1 MGALPPSDPILN
13 NIITQNLHYWQIA
26 ATTRANQEGKRSFNT
41 GSRDRINLGTPVNR
55 HSPEEYLYSYLPH
68 PQKKKFSTVQILYL
82 LNRYSGDALFIHG
95 VWYQL
100 WLRGE
105 AFQKVY
111 QLRWFRV
118 GSAWSAFGPCKNL
131 VHVSPLEAGSD
142 LARVHLPGPGD
153 NILDNH
159 RPRQKRKRRG
169 MSVCVPGFAK
179 PFLEWYWAYLVFI
192 IAFDVVA
199 FTLALM
205 EGIRYFRRTKLA
217 EGSLVRILLRDSI
230 FFPFLGLSVSIFALL
245 AWRSVLPYP
254 SVAVLMTLMALTSP
268 ILGSRLILNLRDA
281 YYKPFAEEVN
291 PGAGPS
297 HRQLSSG
304 PTIRTPIEIQR
315 SVEVSRSHID
325 DVQLQI
331 FPIRKV

>member
-1 MGALPPSDPILN
+1 MVGLWSMQAIIIHRIWCMYRRSKPVLILLVCTFLGQVTTSSTIIALDKSKN
-13 NIITQNLHYWQIA
+13 A
-26 ATTRANQEGKRSFNT
+26 AFPFV
-41 GSRDRINLGTPVNR
+41 RDML
-55 HSPEEYLYSYLPH
+55 
-68 PQKKKFSTVQILYL
+68 
-82 LNRYSGDALFIHG
+82 
-95 VWYQL
+95 
-100 WLRGE
+100 
-105 AFQKVY
+105 
-111 QLRWFRV
+111 
-118 GSAWSAFGPCKNL
+118 
-131 VHVSPLEAGSD
+131 
-142 LARVHLPGPGD
+142 
-153 NILDNH
+153 
-159 RPRQKRKRRG
+159 
-169 MSVCVPGFAK
+169 VCVPGGAK

-205 EGIRYFRRTKLA
+205 EGIRYFRRTQLT

-245 AWRSVLPYP
+245 AWRAVLPYP

-291 PGAGPS
+291 PGAVPS

-315 SVEVSRSHID
+315 SVEVSRSHIN

-331 FPIRKV
+331 FPIQKV